1 MANIDGLVKKEKTG
15 IDGIEIMFFQ
25 AKV

>member
-1 MANIDGLVKKEKTG
+1 MSNIDGLVKKEKTG
-15 IDGIEIMFFQ
+15 MDGIEIMFFQ